1 MSRPSSTLIQDHQIQ
16 QLEGLYDTVTYA
28 TPTNGK
34 ATQSHLST
42 PNNFATVNYSMSDD
56 AFCLFMKG
64 YWVTYNIICII

>member
-34 ATQSHLST
+34 VLPNLQPKTLLATGKYLT
-42 PNNFATVNYSMSDD
+42 MSS
-56 AFCLFMKG
+56 AFS
-64 YWVTYNIICII
+64 